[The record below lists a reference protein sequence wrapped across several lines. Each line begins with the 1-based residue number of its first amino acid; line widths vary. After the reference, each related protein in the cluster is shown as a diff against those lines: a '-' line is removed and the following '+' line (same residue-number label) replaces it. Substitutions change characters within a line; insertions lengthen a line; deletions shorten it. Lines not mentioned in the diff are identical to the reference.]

1 MILAPETSI
10 NPSIVSQV
18 REKLRRDEKRQRRID
33 LGRKILAMRGINKAE
48 KLSMLRALGYPIEEV

>member
-10 NPSIVSQV
+10 NPDIISQV
-18 REKLRRDEKRQRRID
+18 KAKLQIDEKRQRRIE

-48 KLSMLRALGYPIEEV
+48 RLSMLRALGYPIEEV